1 MAPLLPLK
9 SDDGLNLPR
18 SLGIDGK
25 PLPFPRKISN
35 TVHRG
40 PQQLKSPKLTLQASP
55 FGQFLD
61 HDIILT
67 PLSTGRCF

>member
-1 MAPLLPLK
+1 MASFIPLQ
-9 SDDGLNLPR
+9 SEDGLNLPR
-18 SLGIDGK
+18 SLGVDGK

-35 TVHRG
+35 AVHRG
-40 PQQLKSPKLTLQASP
+40 PQQLKSSKLTLQASP